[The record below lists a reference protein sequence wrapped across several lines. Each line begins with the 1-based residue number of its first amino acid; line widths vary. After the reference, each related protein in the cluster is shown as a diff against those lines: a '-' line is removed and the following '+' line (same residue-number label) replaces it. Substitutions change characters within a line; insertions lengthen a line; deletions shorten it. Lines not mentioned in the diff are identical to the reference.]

1 MKINSISNQSFGRL
15 KITTNGDADAK
26 SAREMYACSTPFE
39 RWDKIDKLS
48 GKTPVEIKF
57 YPSID
62 GEYHDAPYLGCK
74 IGVKPF
80 IYQGMLTG
88 AKDFQK
94 KLDAIEAEL
103 RRQKNIE
110 TAHKYFA

>member
-39 RWDKIDKLS
+39 RWEKIDKLS
-48 GKTPVEIKF
+48 GKTPVKIEF
-57 YPSID
+57 YPSTD
-62 GEYHDAPYLGCK
+62 GEDHETAFVNCK
-74 IGVKPF
+74 IGEKYF
-80 IYQGMLTG
+80 INGSRICDS
-88 AKDFQK
+88 KDFQK
-94 KLDAIEAEL
+94 KLDFIEGVL
-103 RRQKNIE
+103 HSQRNVE

>member
-26 SAREMYACSTPFE
+26 NMREQYACSTPFE
-39 RWDKIDKLS
+39 RWEKIDKLS
-48 GKTPVEIKF
+48 GKTPVNIKF
-57 YPSID
+57 YPSKDGEDHETAFMSCVIGELTFMRPENID
-62 GEYHDAPYLGCK
+62 GP
-74 IGVKPF
+74 
-80 IYQGMLTG
+80 
-88 AKDFQK
+88 KDFQK